1 MIMVMAEPS
10 DIREKVAKA
19 CQILGLTGL
28 GRGILGHVSAR
39 VPGTDEMW
47 ISCRGPGGE
56 HGLRFHQP
64 EAVRRVGFDGS
75 GEGKGPYATPA
86 ELPIHGEILRAL
98 PDVGCVV
105 HAHPTAVLLCGL
117 ARVEFRLVF
126 DSFDPVA
133 KRIARDGVP
142 VFPRAASVRTA
153 EVAREMIAVMGGKGI
168 CLMRGHGITVAAP
181 TIEEATVRAIAF
193 EALAR
198 ISWHLS
204 QSGVEIPEI
213 EPETTYRENE
223 GNESRAENGFWNY
236 YTKLLEWNGYAAVE
250 PSMGLDDIRL

>member
-1 MIMVMAEPS
+1 MEQS
-10 DIREKVAKA
+10 TELTEKVATA

-47 ISCRGPGGE
+47 ISCRGRGAE

-64 EAVRRVGFDGS
+64 EAVRRVDFDGN
-75 GEGKGPYATPA
+75 GEGKGEYSTPG
-86 ELPIHGEILRAL
+86 ELPIHGEIFRAF

-117 ARVEFRLVF
+117 AGVEFKLVF
-126 DSFDPVA
+126 DSFDPIA
-133 KRIARDGVP
+133 KRLAREGVP

-153 EVAREMIAVMGGKGI
+153 DVAKEMIAVMGDKRAV
-168 CLMRGHGITVAAP
+168 LMRGHGITVAAR
-181 TIEEATVRAIAF
+181 TIEEATIQAVSL

-198 ISWHLS
+198 ISWHLA
-204 QSGVEIPEI
+204 QSGKDIPEL
-213 EPETTYRENE
+213 EPETTYR
-223 GNESRAENGFWNY
+223 GNENDGQAWSGMWNY
-236 YTKLLEWNGYAAVE
+236 YSKLLEWSAYVPIE
-250 PSMGLDDIRL
+250 PSIGIDDVRM